1 MKPWMIL
8 CPIALSI
15 SLSPMAM
22 AQDPRSSRPAAEPE
36 TVTPETFD
44 RKQSAAL
51 FVGVRRFTNDQRLT
65 EVKYAVDDAIDL
77 ASVLALNQR
86 VGLVTPGRV
95 VLALSGTPR
104 KPESQQRLD
113 QLVAAGATVAE
124 ASQADILALIE
135 RQAGLAGKDGVL
147 IVSYS
152 SHGFTLDGMQYVLA
166 SSSLFE
172 HPETSISTAKLL
184 DIADRSDAARSL
196 VFVDACRERV
206 TADTRSVD
214 GAVDIDDAAA
224 AAPLIEG
231 MTHADGQVVFFAA
244 AAGKYAY
251 DDDER
256 KNGVFTAA
264 VIDGLLCNAATDERG
279 LVTVE
284 TLADY
289 VENNV
294 RSWIQKHKDPSARR
308 AIQVNMDGQTKTMP
322 LAVCPSAQTY

>member
-1 MKPWMIL
+1 MKPWMVL

-15 SLSPMAM
+15 FLSPTTTAN
-22 AQDPRSSRPAAEPE
+22 AQSRSARPMPIE
-36 TVTPETFD
+36 TAPPPETFD
-44 RKQSAAL
+44 RAQSAAL
-51 FVGVRRFTNDQRLT
+51 FVGVRRFTQDQRLT

-77 ASVLALNQR
+77 ASVFALNQK
-86 VGLVTPGRV
+86 VSLVTPGRV

-113 QLVAAGATVAE
+113 ELVAAGATVAE
-124 ASQADILALIE
+124 ASQADILSLAE

-147 IVSYS
+147 IVSFS
-152 SHGFTLDGMQYVLA
+152 SHGFTRDGTPYMLA

-172 HPETSISTAKLL
+172 HPETSISAAKLA
-184 DIADRSDAARSL
+184 DIADGSDATRSL
-196 VFVDACRERV
+196 LFLDTCRERV
-206 TADTRSVD
+206 AADTRSVD
-214 GAVDIDDAAA
+214 VNVNDAA

-231 MTHADGQVVFFAA
+231 MTHADGQVVFYAA

-289 VENNV
+289 VETSV
-294 RSWIQKHKDPSARR
+294 RSWIQKHKDPSIRT
-308 AIQVNMDGQTKTMP
+308 AIQVSMDGQTKTMP
-322 LAVCPSAQTY
+322 LAVCANPTNAY